1 MVTIFPMTNGHTR
14 HTQCQAELSGRAS
27 GFYCFIECGHVL
39 LLLIDSESKPQIY
52 APCKSLIYCVC
63 KPNIYNDPMRKVEP
77 NLVLVERL
85 TEITDRG
92 VTKADMARIAG
103 VTPQAVNGW
112 FKKGV
117 ISKKSALAIADA
129 VGISVAWLLGE
140 DVGEKNGL
148 KPDEQRLLEL
158 YRQLPVEEQQN
169 MLRVFAIR
177 LKELDELYEKYMK
190 GRIRSQED

>member
-1 MVTIFPMTNGHTR
+1 M
-14 HTQCQAELSGRAS
+14 
-27 GFYCFIECGHVL
+27 Y
-39 LLLIDSESKPQIY
+39 
-52 APCKSLIYCVC
+52 
-63 KPNIYNDPMRKVEP
+63 KPNIYNDPMRKEEP

-140 DVGEKNGL
+140 GVGEKDGL

-158 YRQLPVEEQQN
+158 YRQLPEEEQQN
-169 MLRVFAIR
+169 MLRIFALR
-177 LKELDELYEKYMK
+177 LKELDKLYERYMK
-190 GRIRSQED
+190 GRIRSQDS

>member
-1 MVTIFPMTNGHTR
+1 M
-14 HTQCQAELSGRAS
+14 
-27 GFYCFIECGHVL
+27 Y
-39 LLLIDSESKPQIY
+39 
-52 APCKSLIYCVC
+52 
-63 KPNIYNDPMRKVEP
+63 KPNIYNDPMRKEEP
-77 NLVLVERL
+77 NLILIERL
-85 TEITDRG
+85 TEITERG

-140 DVGEKNGL
+140 GVGEKDGL

-158 YRQLPVEEQQN
+158 YRQLPEEEQQN
-169 MLRVFAIR
+169 MLRIFAIR

-190 GRIRSQED
+190 GRIRSQND

>member
-1 MVTIFPMTNGHTR
+1 M
-14 HTQCQAELSGRAS
+14 
-27 GFYCFIECGHVL
+27 
-39 LLLIDSESKPQIY
+39 
-52 APCKSLIYCVC
+52 CKL
-63 KPNIYNDPMRKVEP
+63 NIYNDPMRKEEP

-140 DVGEKNGL
+140 DVGEKDGL
-148 KPDEQRLLEL
+148 KADEQRLLEL
-158 YRQLPVEEQQN
+158 YRQLPEEEQRN
-169 MLRVFAIR
+169 MLRIFALR

-190 GRIRSQED
+190 GRIKTQAD

>member
-1 MVTIFPMTNGHTR
+1 M
-14 HTQCQAELSGRAS
+14 
-27 GFYCFIECGHVL
+27 L
-39 LLLIDSESKPQIY
+39 LLLIDSKSKPQIY
-52 APCKSLIYCVC
+52 TLCKPRIYCVY
-63 KPNIYNDPMRKVEP
+63 KPNIYNDIMRKEEP

-112 FKKGV
+112 FKK
-117 ISKKSALAIADA
+117 
-129 VGISVAWLLGE
+129 AWLVKISTGHSRRCWHLCRTATRWGRWRK
-140 DVGEKNGL
+140 DGL

-158 YRQLPVEEQQN
+158 YRQLPEEEQQN
-169 MLRVFAIR
+169 MLRIFAIR

-190 GRIRSQED
+190 GRIRS

>member
-1 MVTIFPMTNGHTR
+1 
-14 HTQCQAELSGRAS
+14 
-27 GFYCFIECGHVL
+27 
-39 LLLIDSESKPQIY
+39 
-52 APCKSLIYCVC
+52 
-63 KPNIYNDPMRKVEP
+63 MRKEEP

-140 DVGEKNGL
+140 DVGEKDGL

-158 YRQLPVEEQQN
+158 YRQLPEEEQQN
-169 MLRVFAIR
+169 MLRIVSLR
-177 LKELDELYEKYMK
+177 LKELDVLYAKYM
-190 GRIRSQED
+190 GRRIKKDDV

>member
-1 MVTIFPMTNGHTR
+1 MF
-14 HTQCQAELSGRAS
+14 
-27 GFYCFIECGHVL
+27 L
-39 LLLIDSESKPQIY
+39 LFNNNRSKPQIY
-52 APCKSLIYCVC
+52 ITRKYTVYCVY
-63 KPNIYNDPMRKVEP
+63 KPNIYNDSMRKEEP

-140 DVGEKNGL
+140 EVGEKDGL
-148 KPDEQRLLEL
+148 KSDEKRLLEL
-158 YRQLPVEEQQN
+158 YRQLPEEEQQN
-169 MLRVFAIR
+169 ILRIVSLR
-177 LKELDELYEKYMK
+177 LKELDELYAKYM
-190 GRIRSQED
+190 GRRIRGND